1 MDKNKIIQQ
10 NIQQIKSEIEKY
22 KTRALRQDDN
32 VDLIAVS
39 KTFPIDDIKI
49 ALDTG
54 HRIFGENKV
63 QECRDKWIDL
73 KSEYQNVE
81 LHLIGGLQTNK
92 VKYLPNLVDVIHT
105 LDNIKLANEIKKHID
120 KNENWNPQIYIQ
132 VNTGAETQKNGVLE
146 HDADKIIT
154 QCKEMGLNIVG
165 LMCIPPAD
173 ENPSVHF
180 ALLRKIAMRNNLQKL
195 SMGMSTDYPIAID
208 LGATCVRIGSA
219 IFGARG

>member
-1 MDKNKIIQQ
+1 MDKNKIIQH
-10 NIQQIKSEIEKY
+10 NIQQIKSDIEKY
-22 KTRALRQDDN
+22 KIRALRQDEN

-73 KSEYQNVE
+73 KSEYENVE

-92 VKYLPNLVDVIHT
+92 VKYLPNLVDVIQT
-105 LDNIKLANEIKKHID
+105 LDSIKLANEIKKHID

-132 VNTGAETQKNGVLE
+132 VNTGAEQQKNGVLE
-146 HDADKIIT
+146 QDTDEFIT

-195 SMGMSTDYPIAID
+195 SIGMSGDYPIAID
-208 LGATCVRIGSA
+208 LGATAVRVGSA
-219 IFGARG
+219 IFGVRG

>member
-39 KTFPIDDIKI
+39 KTFPIDDVKI

-73 KSEYQNVE
+73 KSEYQNIE

-132 VNTGAETQKNGVLE
+132 VNTGAEAQKNGVLE
-146 HDADKIIT
+146 QDADKIIT

>member
-105 LDNIKLANEIKKHID
+105 LDNIKLASEIKKHID

-132 VNTGAETQKNGVLE
+132 VNTGAEPQKNGVLE
-146 HDADKIIT
+146 QDTDKIIT

>member
-73 KSEYQNVE
+73 KSEYQNIE

-132 VNTGAETQKNGVLE
+132 VNTGAEAQKNGVLE
-146 HDADKIIT
+146 QDADKIIT

>member
-39 KTFPIDDIKI
+39 KTFPIDDVKI

-73 KSEYQNVE
+73 KSEYQNIE

-146 HDADKIIT
+146 QDADKIIT

>member
-63 QECRDKWIDL
+63 QECRNKWVDL

-132 VNTGAETQKNGVLE
+132 INTGAEAQKNGVLE
-146 HDADKIIT
+146 QDADKIIT

-219 IFGARG
+219 IFGDRG

>member
-63 QECRDKWIDL
+63 Q
-73 KSEYQNVE
+73 
-81 LHLIGGLQTNK
+81 
-92 VKYLPNLVDVIHT
+92 
-105 LDNIKLANEIKKHID
+105 
-120 KNENWNPQIYIQ
+120 
-132 VNTGAETQKNGVLE
+132 
-146 HDADKIIT
+146 
-154 QCKEMGLNIVG
+154 
-165 LMCIPPAD
+165 
-173 ENPSVHF
+173 
-180 ALLRKIAMRNNLQKL
+180 
-195 SMGMSTDYPIAID
+195 
-208 LGATCVRIGSA
+208 
-219 IFGARG
+219 

>member
-1 MDKNKIIQQ
+1 MDKNKIIQH
-10 NIQQIKSEIEKY
+10 NIQQIKSDIEKY
-22 KTRALRQDDN
+22 KIRALRQDEN

-73 KSEYQNVE
+73 KSEYENVE

-92 VKYLPNLVDVIHT
+92 VKYLPNLIDVIQT
-105 LDNIKLANEIKKHID
+105 LDSIKLANEIKKHID

-132 VNTGAETQKNGVLE
+132 VNTGAEQQKNGVLE
-146 HDADKIIT
+146 QDTDEFIT

-173 ENPSVHF
+173 ENSSVHF

-195 SMGMSTDYPIAID
+195 SIGMSGDYPIAID
-208 LGATCVRIGSA
+208 LGATAVRVGSA
-219 IFGARG
+219 IFGVRG

>member
-63 QECRDKWIDL
+63 QECRNKWVDL

-132 VNTGAETQKNGVLE
+132 VNTGAEAQKNGVLE
-146 HDADKIIT
+146 QDADKIIT

>member
-63 QECRDKWIDL
+63 QECRNKWVDL

-132 VNTGAETQKNGVLE
+132 VNTGAEAQKNGVLE
-146 HDADKIIT
+146 QDADKIIT
-154 QCKEMGLNIVG
+154 QCNEMGLNIVG

>member
-63 QECRDKWIDL
+63 QECRNKWVDL

-132 VNTGAETQKNGVLE
+132 VNTGAEAQKNGVLE
-146 HDADKIIT
+146 QDADKIIT

-180 ALLRKIAMRNNLQKL
+180 ALLRK
-195 SMGMSTDYPIAID
+195 
-208 LGATCVRIGSA
+208 
-219 IFGARG
+219 

>member
-39 KTFPIDDIKI
+39 KTFPIDDVKI

-73 KSEYQNVE
+73 KSEYQNIE

-132 VNTGAETQKNGVLE
+132 VNTGAEAQKNGVLE

>member
-132 VNTGAETQKNGVLE
+132 VNTGAEAQKNGVLE
-146 HDADKIIT
+146 QDADKIIT

>member
-73 KSEYQNVE
+73 KSEYQNIE

-105 LDNIKLANEIKKHID
+105 LNNIKLANEIKKHID

-132 VNTGAETQKNGVLE
+132 VNTGAEAQKNGVLE
-146 HDADKIIT
+146 QDADKIIT

>member
-39 KTFPIDDIKI
+39 KTFPIDDVKI

-73 KSEYQNVE
+73 KSEYQNIE

>member
-63 QECRDKWIDL
+63 QECRNKWIDL
-73 KSEYQNVE
+73 KSEYQNIE

-132 VNTGAETQKNGVLE
+132 VNTGAEAQKNGVLE
-146 HDADKIIT
+146 QDADKIIT

>member
-1 MDKNKIIQQ
+1 MDKNKIIQH
-10 NIQQIKSEIEKY
+10 NIQQIKSDIEKY
-22 KTRALRQDDN
+22 KIRALRQDEN

-73 KSEYQNVE
+73 KSEYENVE

-92 VKYLPNLVDVIHT
+92 VKYLPNLVDVIQT
-105 LDNIKLANEIKKHID
+105 LDSIKLANEIKKHID

-132 VNTGAETQKNGVLE
+132 VNTGAEQQKNGVLE
-146 HDADKIIT
+146 QDTDEFIT
-154 QCKEMGLNIVG
+154 QCKEMSLNIVG

-195 SMGMSTDYPIAID
+195 SIGMSGDYPIAID
-208 LGATCVRIGSA
+208 LGATAVRVGSA
-219 IFGARG
+219 IFGVRG